1 MGINQENYIAPEF
14 RKEAFHCP
22 RCNVYAHQTWHSAY
36 ISGISGVKIP
46 TLKPVAPAEAL
57 LSGHH
62 FTDLTPL
69 AALKPPASPS
79 EAFETLKLTLCSHC
93 RELSFWIREKLV
105 DPPKIT
111 APLAHQDMPTS
122 VSEYYNEARE
132 ISASSP
138 RAAAALLR
146 IAAKKLCESLGENES
161 NLNRAIGN
169 LNRKGLPRDVI
180 KSLDTV
186 RIVGNEGGAHEG
198 QIDLTG
204 EDNRE
209 IVDRLFRLINFIV
222 EKTITEPRVIESTF
236 GSLPE
241 NKRQAAEKRDE
252 GKS

>member
-22 RCNVYAHQTWHSAY
+22 RCNVYAHQTWHSVY
-36 ISGISGVKIP
+36 MSHEIR
-46 TLKPVAPAEAL
+46 TLKSALPAEAL
-57 LSGHH
+57 LSGHL
-62 FTDLTPL
+62 TDLTPL
-69 AALKPPASPS
+69 AALKPPASP
-79 EAFETLKLTLCSHC
+79 FVETLKLSLCSHC
-93 RELSFWIREKLV
+93 GELSFWIREKLV

-146 IAAKKLCESLGENES
+146 ITAKKLCESLGENES

-169 LNRKGLPRDVI
+169 LSRKGLPQAVI
-180 KSLDTV
+180 MSLDTV

-222 EKTITEPRVIESTF
+222 EKTITEPRAIENTF